1 MGRCSSSTTKP
12 LMPEATTEGTVGPPC
27 LLSHGL
33 NLPTDGCRAA
43 TAHTA
48 DTSLYISQWLSSGWP
63 GSLLAPSRKELKG
76 D

>member
-48 DTSLYISQWLSSGWP
+48 ETPHSTYPSGSPQAGQVHYLPQAGSS
-63 GSLLAPSRKELKG
+63 
-76 D
+76 